1 MIMGSFM
8 RSATIAFCVAY
19 LTIATFHNCFCKGK
33 SNTICNETEKQALLK
48 FKQDL
53 KDPSNQLSSW
63 AGEDCCQWA
72 GVVCNY
78 LTGHVHKIRL
88 RNLHPFRVDQTEAEY
103 EAYLSHKLGGTIN
116 PSLLDLKYL
125 RHPDL
130 SCNDFEG
137 IPIPSFIGSIGRLR
151 YLNLS
156 QAGFSGTI
164 PHQLG
169 NLTMM
174 RYLGL
179 GGTTTNFNVLQLHG
193 DNLQW
198 LSGLLSLQHLDML
211 RVDLSKALDWLQV
224 INALPSLTELHMSS
238 CELKYVSPSFN
249 INFTSLAILDLSY
262 NKFESSVFGWIFSLS
277 HLVSLD
283 ISGCNFYGPLPNGL
297 LNMTSLRVLDLSWN
311 FFNST
316 MPNWLYD
323 LSQLESLNLA
333 ANHLEGEISSDIGNL
348 TSLVT
353 LDLSFNQLEKRIPSS
368 LGKLCK
374 LKKITLSSN
383 KFGGEIAQVF
393 KIFSQCMLDG
403 LEWAALDSNDLL
415 GHLSDE
421 LGHFKNLSHLHLSN
435 NSISGLIPASIGKLS
450 SLISLD
456 LSQNRLN
463 GTLPETLGQLVKL
476 EWLGI
481 SNNLLKGVVS
491 DIHFA
496 NLTRLC
502 FFYAFGNNL
511 ILKASDSWVPPFQI
525 KRLSLT
531 SWQLGPKFPLW
542 LESQEKLIGLDMANT
557 NISDSIPTWF
567 WNMPSRLQY
576 LNLSCNQ
583 IHREIPRIIEVL
595 FFGTIDMSSNYLE
608 GQLPFISSNLM
619 ALDLSNNYF
628 SGSIHHVFCGTE
640 EKPINLLFAL
650 VLGDNYLSGGI
661 PDCWGHWPFLQT
673 IRLENNNLMGNIP
686 PSIGNLNFLAVM
698 HLRHNNLSGELPQ
711 SLQHCTNLLTLDLG
725 ENEFTGSIPIWIGNS
740 FSNLIVLNLRANK
753 FQGEIPY
760 ELCRLGA
767 LQILDLARNNLS
779 GLVPRCFNNFSAM
792 ARKQHSSNHLS
803 YHTYRGEY
811 FESATLVTK
820 GREVLYNT
828 NLIEL
833 CRLGALQI
841 LDLARNNLSGL
852 VPRCFNNFSAM
863 ARKQNSSN
871 HLSYH
876 TYRGEYFESATL
888 VTKGREVLYN
898 TNLKLVT
905 SMDLSENNLFG
916 EIPKVLTRL
925 VGLWSLNLSSNHL
938 TGRIPENIGD
948 MGQLESLDCSL
959 NQLSGEI
966 PFSMSSLSFLSY
978 LNLSYNNLTGK
989 IPSSTQLQSLDESS
1003 FIGIKLCGPPLTN
1016 CSTNTTIAKVGHGGE
1031 EDEGLSEVWFFLSLA
1046 LGFVVGFWIV
1056 VGLLLFKMSWRDA
1069 YFMFLDRIGHKLS
1082 NFIFKCCYLL
1092 CK

>member
-1 MIMGSFM
+1 
-8 RSATIAFCVAY
+8 
-19 LTIATFHNCFCKGK
+19 
-33 SNTICNETEKQALLK
+33 
-48 FKQDL
+48 
-53 KDPSNQLSSW
+53 
-63 AGEDCCQWA
+63 
-72 GVVCNY
+72 
-78 LTGHVHKIRL
+78 
-88 RNLHPFRVDQTEAEY
+88 
-103 EAYLSHKLGGTIN
+103 
-116 PSLLDLKYL
+116 
-125 RHPDL
+125 
-130 SCNDFEG
+130 
-137 IPIPSFIGSIGRLR
+137 
-151 YLNLS
+151 
-156 QAGFSGTI
+156 
-164 PHQLG
+164 
-169 NLTMM
+169 MM

-179 GGTTTNFNVLQLHG
+179 GGTTTNYGYLDLGSVVNFNVLQLHG

-198 LSGLLSLQHLDML
+198 LSGLHSLQHLDML

-249 INFTSLAILDLSY
+249 INFTSLAILDLSC
-262 NKFESSVFGWIFSLS
+262 NEFESSVFGWIFSLS
-277 HLVSLD
+277 HLVSLN
-283 ISGCNFYGPLPNGL
+283 ISGCNNNFKEPIPIGL

-333 ANHLEGEISSDIGNL
+333 DNHLEGEISSDIGNL

-353 LDLSFNQLEKRIPSS
+353 LDLSFNQLEKIIPSS

-374 LKKITLSSN
+374 LKKIALSSN
-383 KFGGEIAQVF
+383 KFGGETAQVF

-403 LEWAALDSNDLL
+403 LEWVALDSNDLL

-421 LGHFKNLSHLHLSN
+421 LGQFKNLAHLSLSN
-435 NSISGLIPASIGKLS
+435 NIVSGLIPASIGKLS

-456 LSQNRLN
+456 LSQNQLN

-476 EWLGI
+476 EWLDI

-525 KRLSLT
+525 ERLSLT

-542 LESQEKLIGLDMANT
+542 LESQEKLADLDLANT

-567 WNMPSRLQY
+567 WNMSSRLKY

-583 IHREIPRIIEVL
+583 IHGEISRIIEIL
-595 FFGTIDMSSNYLE
+595 FFGTIDTSSNYLE

-673 IRLENNNLMGNIP
+673 IRLENNNQMGNIP
-686 PSIGNLNFLAVM
+686 PSIGNLNFLAEM

-753 FQGEIPY
+753 FQGDIPY

-767 LQILDLARNNLS
+767 LQILDLA
-779 GLVPRCFNNFSAM
+779 
-792 ARKQHSSNHLS
+792 H
-803 YHTYRGEY
+803 
-811 FESATLVTK
+811 
-820 GREVLYNT
+820 
-828 NLIEL
+828 
-833 CRLGALQI
+833 
-841 LDLARNNLSGL
+841 NNLSGL

-871 HLSYH
+871 HLSYY

-888 VTKGREVLYN
+888 VTKGREVLYT

-905 SMDLSENNLFG
+905 SMDLSENNLFV
-916 EIPKVLTRL
+916 EIPEGLTRL
-925 VGLWSLNLSSNHL
+925 VGLWSLNLSRNHL

-1003 FIGIKLCGPPLTN
+1003 FIGNKLCGPPLTN

-1046 LGFVVGFWIV
+1046 LGFVVGFWVV